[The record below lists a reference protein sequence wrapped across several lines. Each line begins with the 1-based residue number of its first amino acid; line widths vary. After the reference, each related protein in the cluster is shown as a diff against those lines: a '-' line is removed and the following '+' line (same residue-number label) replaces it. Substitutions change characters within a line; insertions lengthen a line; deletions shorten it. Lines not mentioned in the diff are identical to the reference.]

1 MRGSVRTTALLALL
15 APVFGLGAC
24 ARPVAPPLTT
34 STAAALSL
42 HEREVDARKNELLRQ
57 LAICESGGDG
67 DSDRPIYGGRG
78 SYAGRFQF
86 TTRTVIN
93 YVREMD
99 GRQLSS
105 QEALLLAHD
114 YSQARD
120 LAKYVIFERGHYWNW
135 PACSRKLGLAKE
147 VEDIRAM

>member
-1 MRGSVRTTALLALL
+1 LVLL
-15 APVFGLGAC
+15 GLGAC
-24 ARPVAPPLTT
+24 ARPATT
-34 STAAALSL
+34 TALSHAATAASAARMS
-42 HEREVDARKNELLRQ
+42 EVDARKDEVLRR

-67 DSDRPIYGGRG
+67 DSDTPIYGGRG
-78 SYAGRFQF
+78 VYAGRFQF
-86 TTRTVIN
+86 TARTVIN
-93 YVREMD
+93 YVKEMD

-114 YSQARD
+114 YTQARD

-147 VEDIRAM
+147 VENIRAM

>member
-1 MRGSVRTTALLALL
+1 VTGDLARTTILLALL
-15 APVFGLGAC
+15 GLGAC
-24 ARPVAPPLTT
+24 ARPAATT
-34 STAAALSL
+34 ALS
-42 HEREVDARKNELLRQ
+42 HAAPSAVEQRKGAIEQRKDEVLRQ
-57 LAICESGGDG
+57 LAICESGGYG

-105 QEALLLAHD
+105 QEALSLAHD
-114 YSQARD
+114 YTQARD
-120 LAKYVIFERGHYWNW
+120 LAKYVIFELGHYWNW

-147 VEDIRAM
+147 VADVRAL